1 MSVDLKFAQRV
12 RLLCRDGLTV
22 PNVARRLQ
30 CSEDDVLAALRM
42 LGLPMPGES
51 FEPAPKA
58 SAAERE
64 AVKAKIP
71 KKWQDRIDG
80 KATRSR

>member
-30 CSEDDVLAALRM
+30 CSEADVLDALRM
-42 LGLPMPGES
+42 LGLPMPGDLFES
-51 FEPAPKA
+51 APRA
-58 SAAERE
+58 SDEERA
-64 AVKAKIP
+64 AVKARMP